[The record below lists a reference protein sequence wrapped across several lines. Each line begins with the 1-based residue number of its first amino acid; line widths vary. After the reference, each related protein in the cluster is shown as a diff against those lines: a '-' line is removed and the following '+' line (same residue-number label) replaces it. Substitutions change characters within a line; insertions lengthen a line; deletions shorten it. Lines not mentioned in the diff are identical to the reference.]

1 MSRIVADITVSL
13 DGFVTG
19 PDPDLDHGLG
29 VGGEPLHDWA
39 IVSDDPVD
47 AAALAEATDSTG
59 AVIMGRN
66 LFDIIDGP
74 LGWNDEMGY
83 GARHAAVP
91 PVFVLTHTPPTEWR
105 LGSRVSFVTSGL
117 EEAIRHARAA
127 AGDRDV
133 VVMGGGETVRQ
144 AVASGAVEELRLHLA
159 PILLGSGTP
168 LFRGG
173 APRALRLLSARQSP
187 HAVHLA
193 YAVDPGGR

>member
-47 AAALAEATDSTG
+47 VATLAEGTESTG
-59 AVIMGRN
+59 AVIMGRR

-91 PVFVLTHTPPTEWR
+91 PVFVLTHKPPTEWR
-105 LGSRVSFVTSGL
+105 LGSRFSFVTSGL

-133 VVMGGGETVRQ
+133 VVMGGGETVQQ
-144 AVASGAVEELRLHLA
+144 AVASGAAEELRLHLA
-159 PILLGSGTP
+159 PILLGSGTL

-173 APRALRLLSARQSP
+173 ERRALRLVSARQSP
-187 HAVHLA
+187 HAVHLT